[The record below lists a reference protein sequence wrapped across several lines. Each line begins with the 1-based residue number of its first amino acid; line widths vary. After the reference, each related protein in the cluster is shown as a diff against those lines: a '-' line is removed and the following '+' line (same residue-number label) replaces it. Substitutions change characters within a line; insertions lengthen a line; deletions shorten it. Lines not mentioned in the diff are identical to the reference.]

1 MTPVLAAST
10 LIVMG
15 DVVEDEVDLDG
26 KDVIFVYP
34 IVGHRHGKN
43 VMNNV
48 LPRGINSTVRKVQ
61 KLIMFVIVGD
71 VFEYQ
76 IPVRDLR

>member
-15 DVVEDEVDLDG
+15 DVVEDVDLDG
-26 KDVIFVYP
+26 KEVIFVYP

-48 LPRGINSTVRKVQ
+48 LPRGIKSTVRKVQ
-61 KLIMFVIVGD
+61 KLIMFVIVMS
-71 VFEYQ
+71 FLEYQ
-76 IPVRDLR
+76 ILVRDLR

>member
-15 DVVEDEVDLDG
+15 DVVEDVDLDG

-48 LPRGINSTVRKVQ
+48 LPRGIKSTVRKVQ
-61 KLIMFVIVGD
+61 KLIMFVIVMS
-71 VFEYQ
+71 FLEYQ
-76 IPVRDLR
+76 ILVRDLR